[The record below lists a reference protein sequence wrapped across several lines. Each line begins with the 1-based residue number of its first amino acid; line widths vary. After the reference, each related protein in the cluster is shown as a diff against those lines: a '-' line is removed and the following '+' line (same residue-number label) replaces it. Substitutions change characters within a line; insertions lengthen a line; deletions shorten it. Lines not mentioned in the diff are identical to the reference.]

1 MGQGTVTSLSQILA
15 DELDADWSKVRTE
28 FAPVDPALYGF
39 QGVVGSMS
47 IRTLWT
53 PLRQVGATGRAML
66 IDAAAQQVERRQPR
80 SSAPKTASSSIPRNN
95 AQA

>member
-1 MGQGTVTSLSQILA
+1 MGQGPLTSLSQILA
-15 DELDADWSKVRTE
+15 EELDADWTKVRTE
-28 FAPVDPALYGF
+28 FAPVNPALYGF

-66 IDAAAQQVERRQPR
+66 IEAAAQQVGRSGHAAPHRKRFRHQPVEQR
-80 SSAPKTASSSIPRNN
+80 ED
-95 AQA
+95 